1 MAFLYTTHEP
11 EMDLGTV
18 EPFEMNV
25 KMEQRS
31 DFDVDNVGNCSLM
44 PKKLKR

>member
-1 MAFLYTTHEP
+1 MAFLYTTTHEP

-18 EPFEMNV
+18 EPFKMNV

-31 DFDVDNVGNCSLM
+31 DFDVDNVAIVL
-44 PKKLKR
+44 